1 MLKINVDMA
10 FKSLFV
16 FIFVAISCVFGISQ
30 ELPSYTYDS
39 ASKTV
44 VKKTAG
50 LEHTETIV
58 GYEVL
63 QPLIDS
69 ETFSIENITASKDGQ
84 KLLFFNNAKRVW
96 RYKTRG
102 DYWIYNKTNN
112 SLFQLGEGLPESSLL
127 FAKFSPDGNNVAYVS
142 GHNIYLEDVNG
153 KSMKKLTST
162 DGYRKLI
169 NGTFDWAYEE
179 EFDCRD
185 GFSWS
190 GDGKRIAYWQI
201 DASDIKDFYMVNT
214 TDSIYAQIV
223 PVEYPKVGETP
234 SLCRVGI
241 MDIQSGETKWLNVP
255 GNPRQHY
262 IPRME
267 WTPNGKDIILQ
278 QLNRKQNVSKLFLV
292 NGTTGES
299 KQIYQ
304 ETDDAW
310 ISVRSSW
317 PKSNGNGW
325 RWLKDGTSFLWITE
339 KDGWRHIYEHS
350 LDGKKNKLITKGDY
364 DIIRALHVDE
374 HKQTVYFSA
383 SPDNATEKYLYSTS
397 LSGGKKIKRL
407 TPKNQE
413 GTHNYTISPDGKYAT
428 HYFSN
433 YYTKPH
439 TERISLPDHK
449 TVGNKGKK
457 PFEIDGDQKAASNVS
472 FIKIEIEDGVTL
484 DAWMAKPYDFD
495 PAKKYPTVF
504 YVYTEPA
511 GQTVINRYGA
521 GKNRLYDGDMAKDGY
536 IYISIDNRGTPA
548 PKGSAWRKSIYRK
561 IGIINIDDQAKA
573 AKKLMEQYS
582 FIDEERIA
590 VHGWSG
596 GGSATLN
603 LLFRYPD
610 IYHTGIAVAAVANQL
625 SYDNIYQERYMG
637 IPQENREDFVNGS
650 PITHAKNLKGNLL
663 YIHGTGDDNVHY
675 QNAEM
680 LVNELIKHNKQFQ
693 FMPYPNRSH
702 GIREGEG
709 TGKHLSTLF
718 TNYLKQ
724 NCPPGGK

>member
-1 MLKINVDMA
+1 MN
-10 FKSLFV
+10 FKSFFV
-16 FIFVAISCVFGISQ
+16 LIIVAFSFVIGSAQ
-30 ELPSYTYDS
+30 ETPSYTYDS
-39 ASKTV
+39 ATKSV
-44 VKKTAG
+44 VKKLVG
-50 LEHTETIV
+50 SDQSVPIV
-58 GYEVL
+58 GYDVL
-63 QPLIDS
+63 QPLVDS
-69 ETFSIENITASKDGQ
+69 ETFQLEKISASKDGQ

-102 DYWIYNKTNN
+102 DYWVFNKSTN
-112 SLFQLGEGLPESSLL
+112 SLFQLGKDLPVSSLL
-127 FAKFSPDGNNVAYVS
+127 FAKFSPDNKNVAYVS
-142 GHNIYLEDVNG
+142 GHNIYVEDVQGNT
-153 KSMKKLTST
+153 MKKLTST

-190 GDGKRIAYWQI
+190 GDGQRIAYWQI
-201 DASDIKDFYMVNT
+201 DASDINDFYMVNT
-214 TDSIYAQIV
+214 TDSIYAQII
-223 PVEYPKVGETP
+223 PVEYPKVGESP
-234 SLCRVGI
+234 SSCRVGI
-241 MDIQSGETKWLNVP
+241 LDLNSGETRWLNVP
-255 GNPRQHY
+255 GDPSEHY

-278 QLNRKQNVSKLFLV
+278 QLNRKQNLSKIYIAD
-292 NGTTGES
+292 GTTGMS
-299 KQIYQ
+299 RKIY
-304 ETDDAW
+304 EEADDAW

-317 PKSNGNGW
+317 PDSNGNGW
-325 RWLKDGTSFLWITE
+325 RWLKDGKSYLWITE
-339 KDGWRHIYEHS
+339 KDGWRHIYEQS
-350 LDGKKNKLITKGDY
+350 LDGKKDKLITKGDY
-364 DIIRALHVDE
+364 DIINALHVNEKD
-374 HKQTVYFSA
+374 KVIYFTA
-383 SPDNATEKYLYSTS
+383 SPDNATEKYLFSTS

-428 HYFSN
+428 HNFSN

-439 TERISLPDHK
+439 NERVTLPNHK
-449 TVGNKGKK
+449 TVGNKKKK
-457 PFEIDGDQKAASNVS
+457 PFELDGDQKASSNVE
-472 FIKIEIEDGVTL
+472 FLKIEIEDGVSL
-484 DAWMAKPYDFD
+484 DAWMAKPHDFD
-495 PAKKYPTVF
+495 SSKKYPTVF

-521 GKNRLYDGDMAKDGY
+521 GQNRLYDGDMAKDGY

-548 PKGSAWRKSIYRK
+548 PKGSKWRKSIYRK

-573 AKKLMEQYS
+573 AKKLMDRFSY
-582 FIDEERIA
+582 IDEERIA

-650 PITHAKNLKGNLL
+650 PITHAKNLEGNLL

-709 TGKHLSTLF
+709 TRQHLMTLF
-718 TNYLKQ
+718 TNYLRTH
-724 NCPPGGK
+724 CPPGAK